1 MLQSVSKFFC
11 WNHCYSWCPFTNVT
25 IGLINYLL
33 ATLLFVN
40 TVTDVTIGLI
50 SSLLAPL
57 LFVNTVTD
65 IQSVFSVC
73 RFLSFN
79 VGSLSN
85 I

>member
-1 MLQSVSKFFC
+1 MVSV
-11 WNHCYSWCPFTNVT
+11 TNVT
-25 IGLINYLL
+25 IGLLNSLL
-33 ATLLFVN
+33 APLLFVN

-73 RFLSFN
+73 RILSFN